1 MSYSQHDVY
10 SDDPLEQ
17 IANPVKRKLSSIL
30 ALLLLLVGGT
40 YLVQTTLA
48 ANISI
53 NSGPVEFGQGVT
65 QTAACSGATNLT
77 ITPNSSFV
85 NASGGGAHYFSSVT
99 VTNVP
104 TSCYGKDFTI
114 KAFNNTSSSPLA
126 IFNTSSTSAVVWND
140 GGTFKLGTGSSGMTI
155 AQSAGTFTVTFTSPV
170 ALSSTVFKL
179 TVESGAHTDAYGVG
193 LPGPGGGTIFYYSE
207 AGFNCGPT
215 HSATGSPTGGLCNYL
230 EVAPNLWSG
239 GSDPTK
245 YWEPNQTSFRT
256 STVASIPTE
265 TSVNNS
271 SGAVGLGYK
280 YTLAIYGQSS
290 DTSTAAAAA
299 RAYSPIVSGTTVTDW
314 YLPTSTE
321 LNLMCQWQRGVTQSV
336 TTVCSGGT
344 LNSGSGASGF
354 STSSYWASSQYNV
367 DCAWS
372 QNFGTGVQSILN
384 TWKNN
389 EGSLRPIRAF

>member
-85 NASGGGAHYFSSVT
+85 NASGGGAHYFSSIT

-104 TSCYGKDFTI
+104 SSCYGKDFTI
-114 KAFNNTSSSPLA
+114 KAFNSSSSSPLA

-155 AQSAGTFTVTFTSPV
+155 EQSAGTFTVTFTSPV

-179 TVESGAHTDAYGVG
+179 TVESGAHTEVYSVG

-230 EVAPNLWSG
+230 EVAPSG
-239 GSDPTK
+239 WNTGSDPTK
-245 YWEPNQTSFRT
+245 HWSNASDYNYQVTGVTVQNSGWLTS
-256 STVASIPTE
+256 AGI
-265 TSVNNS
+265 
-271 SGAVGLGYK
+271 GLGYK
-280 YTLAIYGQSS
+280 DSVAIVTNGRSI
-290 DTSTAAAAA
+290 DSTTAPGAA
-299 RAYSPIVSGTTVTDW
+299 RAYLGGSLNDW
-314 YLPTSTE
+314 YLGSPAE
-321 LNLMCQWQRGVTQSV
+321 LNLLCQWARGVPSSV
-336 TTVCSGGT
+336 TTSCTGGT
-344 LNSGSGASGF
+344 LNSATFGASGAGLRDDF
-354 STSSYWASSQYNV
+354 YWSSTQDTVNSWAAVTHFTNGSTNRQK
-367 DCAWS
+367 
-372 QNFGTGVQSILN
+372 FTLN
-384 TWKNN
+384 YV
-389 EGSLRPIRAF
+389 RPIRAF

>member
-85 NASGGGAHYFSSVT
+85 NASGGGAHYFSSIT

-104 TSCYGKDFTI
+104 SSCYGKDFTI

-155 AQSAGTFTVTFTSPV
+155 EQSAGTFTVTFTSPV
-170 ALSSTVFKL
+170 ALSSTVFKV
-179 TVESGAHTDAYGVG
+179 TVESGAHTDFYNIGQA
-193 LPGPGGGTIFYYSE
+193 GPGGGVVFYYLAS
-207 AGFNCGPT
+207 GFPCGPT
-215 HSATGSPTGGLCNYL
+215 LAAVCRYL
-230 EVAPNLWSG
+230 ESSPANWSG
-239 GSDPTK
+239 GTDPTRT
-245 YWEPNQTSFRT
+245 WAQTSLQTTRVT
-256 STVASIPTE
+256 NGIDTATATAI
-265 TSVNNS
+265 
-271 SGAVGLGYK
+271 GAGYK
-280 YTLAIYGQSS
+280 NTVLIINQRNS
-290 DTSTAAAAA
+290 DSSTAAAPLAQSY
-299 RAYSPIVSGTTVTDW
+299 RGGGLSDW
-314 YLPTSTE
+314 YLPSTDE
-321 LNLMCQWQRGVTQSV
+321 LRSLYNNRVAVGGFATTYCYQPSSEHPTVSNNG
-336 TTVCSGGT
+336 TTVICFSNGG
-344 LNSGSGASGF
+344 N
-354 STSSYWASSQYNV
+354 QYNGK
-367 DCAWS
+367 
-372 QNFGTGVQSILN
+372 QNPNYV
-384 TWKNN
+384 
-389 EGSLRPIRAF
+389 RPVRAFY